1 MAKKTK
7 NILLV
12 GNPNVGNSTVFNH
25 LCNRQQKTGNY
36 AGVTVESYTGSY
48 DYEGEI
54 ITITD
59 LPGAYSI
66 YPSSEDEA
74 VFSRFLVQEP
84 REYHGI
90 LYIADAINIRRS
102 LLLLQQ
108 IKDLGIPV
116 MMVLNQMDLAQKK
129 GFTFDLAKMEKQESL
144 ALIPKLEE
152 DLKILLI
159 PKDPADDK
167 NVMVE
172 LRAGTGGDEAAIF
185 VEDVYRMY
193 TMYFK
198 SKGWRYE
205 VTDYN
210 EAAKGYKELIMRV
223 EGEGV
228 YGIMKFESGVHRV
241 QRVPETESQGRVHTS
256 VITVAV
262 LPEAEEVDVEI
273 NPADIEMQTS
283 RSGGAGGQNVNKVET
298 KVQLTHKP
306 TGIVVVCQQAR
317 SQLANR
323 ELAMEMLRTKLYDIE
338 LQKVQGDIAAQRK
351 TMVSTGDR
359 SAKIRTY
366 NYPQGRVTDH
376 RINKSIYNL
385 DAFMNGDIEE
395 MLEALIM
402 AENAE
407 KMKGED

>member
-1 MAKKTK
+1 MSK
-7 NILLV
+7 
-12 GNPNVGNSTVFNH
+12 S
-25 LCNRQQKTGNY
+25 
-36 AGVTVESYTGSY
+36 
-48 DYEGEI
+48 
-54 ITITD
+54 
-59 LPGAYSI
+59 
-66 YPSSEDEA
+66 
-74 VFSRFLVQEP
+74 
-84 REYHGI
+84 
-90 LYIADAINIRRS
+90 
-102 LLLLQQ
+102 
-108 IKDLGIPV
+108 
-116 MMVLNQMDLAQKK
+116 
-129 GFTFDLAKMEKQESL
+129 
-144 ALIPKLEE
+144 LIPKLEAIKQRYNE
-152 DLKILLI
+152 VADLIIQPDVISDQKRYSSLNKEYSDLGKIVRVYDQYKGALDSIAESDEIIADGSDRDLVDLAKEEKLEAQSKIPGLEEELKVLLI

-167 NVMVE
+167 NVIVE

-185 VEDVYRMY
+185 VEYIYRMY

-198 SKGWRYE
+198 TKGWRHE
-205 VTDYN
+205 VTDSN
-210 EAAKGYKELIMRV
+210 EAAKGYKELIMKV

-256 VITVAV
+256 AITIAV

-306 TGIVVVCQQAR
+306 SGLVVVCQQAR

-323 ELAMEMLRTKLYDIE
+323 ELAMEMLRAKLYDIK
-338 LQKVQGDIAAQRK
+338 LQEVQGDIAAQRK

-359 SAKIRTY
+359 SAKIKTY

-376 RINKSIYNL
+376 RINKSMYNL
-385 DAFMNGDIEE
+385 DAYMNGDISE
-395 MLEALIM
+395 MIDAVIM

-407 KMKGED
+407 KMKGEEENY

>member
-1 MAKKTK
+1 MSKSLIPKLQAIKQRYNEVADLIIQPDVISDQKRYSTLNK
-7 NILLV
+7 EYSDLGKIVSVFDQYMGAL
-12 GNPNVGNSTVFNH
+12 NSIEE
-25 LCNRQQKTGNY
+25 
-36 AGVTVESYTGSY
+36 A
-48 DYEGEI
+48 DEI
-54 ITITD
+54 I
-59 LPGAYSI
+59 
-66 YPSSEDEA
+66 
-74 VFSRFLVQEP
+74 
-84 REYHGI
+84 
-90 LYIADAINIRRS
+90 ADGS
-102 LLLLQQ
+102 D
-108 IKDLGIPV
+108 KD
-116 MMVLNQMDLAQKK
+116 MV
-129 GFTFDLAKMEKQESL
+129 DLAKMEKQE
-144 ALIPKLEE
+144 AIDKIPALEE
-152 DLKILLI
+152 DLKFLLI

-185 VEDVYRMY
+185 VEDIYRMY
-193 TMYFK
+193 SMYFK
-198 SKGWRYE
+198 NKGWRHE
-205 VTDYN
+205 VTDSN
-210 EAAKGYKELIMRV
+210 EASKGFKELIMKV

-256 VITVAV
+256 AITVAV

-306 TGIVVVCQQAR
+306 SGIVVVCQQAR

-338 LQKVQGDIAAQRK
+338 LQKSQGDIAAQRK
-351 TMVSTGDR
+351 SMVSTGDR

-385 DAFMNGDIEE
+385 DAFMNGDIDE
-395 MLEALIM
+395 MLDAIIM

-407 KMKGED
+407 KMKGQEEDY

>member
-1 MAKKTK
+1 MSK
-7 NILLV
+7 
-12 GNPNVGNSTVFNH
+12 S
-25 LCNRQQKTGNY
+25 
-36 AGVTVESYTGSY
+36 
-48 DYEGEI
+48 
-54 ITITD
+54 
-59 LPGAYSI
+59 
-66 YPSSEDEA
+66 
-74 VFSRFLVQEP
+74 
-84 REYHGI
+84 
-90 LYIADAINIRRS
+90 
-102 LLLLQQ
+102 
-108 IKDLGIPV
+108 
-116 MMVLNQMDLAQKK
+116 
-129 GFTFDLAKMEKQESL
+129 
-144 ALIPKLEE
+144 LIPKLEAIKQRYNE
-152 DLKILLI
+152 VADLIIQPDVISDQKKYSSLNKEYSDLGKIVRVYDLYKGALDTIEESDEIIADGSDRDLVDLAKEEKLEAQAKIPDLEEELKVLLI

-167 NVMVE
+167 NIIVE

-185 VEDVYRMY
+185 VEDIYRMY

-198 SKGWRYE
+198 TKGWRHE
-205 VTDYN
+205 VTDSN
-210 EAAKGYKELIMRV
+210 EAAKGYKELIMKV

-256 VITVAV
+256 AITIAV

-306 TGIVVVCQQAR
+306 SGLVVVCQQAR

-323 ELAMEMLRTKLYDIE
+323 ELAMEMLRAKLYDIK
-338 LQKVQGDIAAQRK
+338 LQEVQGDIAAQRK

-359 SAKIRTY
+359 SAKIKTY

-376 RINKSIYNL
+376 RINKSMYNL
-385 DAFMNGDIEE
+385 DAYMNGDISE
-395 MLEALIM
+395 MIDAVIM

-407 KMKGED
+407 KMKGEEENY